1 MQRKIFGQ
9 FGIFS
14 EVKHQCNAMPIDLL
28 SMYLAEYNMVLF
40 MFVAFMIWSLLIC
53 FFTIVM
59 APQMEQAEEE
69 ENQKDLMIVEQ
80 QDEMSC

>member
-1 MQRKIFGQ
+1 
-9 FGIFS
+9 
-14 EVKHQCNAMPIDLL
+14 MPP
-28 SMYLAEYNMVLF
+28 MHRAELNIMVLY

-59 APQMEQAEEE
+59 APQMAQAEEE

-80 QDEMSC
+80 QEEMSS

>member
-1 MQRKIFGQ
+1 
-9 FGIFS
+9 
-14 EVKHQCNAMPIDLL
+14 MPIDLL

-80 QDEMSC
+80 QDEMSCWKLLCKCLIFDNW

>member
-1 MQRKIFGQ
+1 
-9 FGIFS
+9 
-14 EVKHQCNAMPIDLL
+14 MPIDLL

-40 MFVAFMIWSLLIC
+40 MFVTFMIWSLLIC

-80 QDEMSC
+80 QDEMSS